1 MRAEAGSTNNTPSP
15 DGKTTASGLFEYLNQ
30 AKNFENVKTIIFS
43 NKKDEIG
50 EIAGKIQNYLE
61 NIVKSVILSS

>member
-15 DGKTTASGLFEYLNQ
+15 DGKMSSGLLEYLNQ
-30 AKNFENVKTIIFS
+30 TKNFENVKTIIFS

-50 EIAGKIQNYLE
+50 EIAGKIQIHLE
-61 NIVKSVILSS
+61 NIVKSVITV